1 MRTKNLEKIF
11 WEANQNFLKANQ
23 ILFQRKV
30 SERTLCGALMLALND
45 VIRKR
50 GYEGYFV
57 DVEYNRNIG
66 SKFESLKKTCK
77 GLQGEEITI
86 NCDLLVHSRGENL
99 EADNL
104 IALEMKKSNLSK
116 DAKDRD
122 RARLK
127 ALTSTQDKRLLDET
141 TKKFPENVCGY
152 KLGIYY
158 EVNLKKHTIRIEYY
172 HAGQLKNV
180 DKIDFNGNKL

>member
-1 MRTKNLEKIF
+1 M
-11 WEANQNFLKANQ
+11 
-23 ILFQRKV
+23 
-30 SERTLCGALMLALND
+30 
-45 VIRKR
+45 
-50 GYEGYFV
+50 
-57 DVEYNRNIG
+57 
-66 SKFESLKKTCK
+66 
-77 GLQGEEITI
+77 QGEEITI

-104 IALEMKKSNLSK
+104 IALEMKKSNFSK

-141 TKKFPENVCGY
+141 IKKFPENVCGY

-158 EVNLKKHTIRIEYY
+158 EVNF
-172 HAGQLKNV
+172 KN
-180 DKIDFNGNKL
+180 IQY

>member
-1 MRTKNLEKIF
+1 MEEEFEESYEDEEFRKIF

-45 VIRKR
+45 VIRKK

-77 GLQGEEITI
+77 GLQGE
-86 NCDLLVHSRGENL
+86 
-99 EADNL
+99 
-104 IALEMKKSNLSK
+104 
-116 DAKDRD
+116 
-122 RARLK
+122 
-127 ALTSTQDKRLLDET
+127 
-141 TKKFPENVCGY
+141 
-152 KLGIYY
+152 
-158 EVNLKKHTIRIEYY
+158 
-172 HAGQLKNV
+172 
-180 DKIDFNGNKL
+180 